1 MIRSLFILIFS
12 AIIFSCSK
20 SSDINITDDSCTVEI
35 VSKLRNPYTQ
45 TGEPSLLAHPTHQYV
60 KFKIYNIEQY
70 RYLEAQGVFLLDHP
84 FDAIPDKDLNYPAIR
99 THQYGIYYGVVPSGV
114 NLKSLDAELISG
126 LYMPEKGTTGKITD
140 ETAKEFN
147 GTLTFFD
154 PIDSALVPLEGAKI
168 IIREGT
174 KTAFGISDKD
184 GNFHISTS
192 QLLSDTLEVLIK
204 FDNDYLEIHTL
215 DLANISAVFGTNIYS
230 LGYKKTCALTNLHIE
245 IGRQMNNAALH
256 HSCAA
261 LYSLNKFKEF
271 AKAYNFLMPDKK
283 FLFWIG
289 REAPVSTSYATPM
302 LRNMA
307 TQNISNPQ
315 LLLTNL
321 LGVPADLAGIL
332 AVVIKD
338 QLPDIYAPYYARYST
353 AARVSFIE
361 TMFHELGHASQY
373 AQVGPSYWLPY
384 VELIYNNGGYGD
396 PTLPNAGI
404 VGLSEAWAE
413 DISNICAYYV
423 YHKQKYLDLNEEP
436 FEDWIP
442 YGIYHDLY
450 DEGSNE
456 DFDAVS
462 GFSFTQLY
470 SFLTTDTRSLAALK
484 TKLKNASPAQQ
495 SAIDTLFSHYGY

>member
-1 MIRSLFILIFS
+1 MARTIFISIISIFIL
-12 AIIFSCSK
+12 SCSK
-20 SSDINITDDSCTVEI
+20 SSAIISTDNSCSVEI
-35 VSKLRNPYTQ
+35 VSQLRNPYTQ
-45 TGEPSLLAHPTHQYV
+45 PSEPSLIGHPTHRYV

-70 RYLEAQGVFLLDHP
+70 RNLEAQGVFLLDHP
-84 FDAIPDKDLNYPAIR
+84 FDAVPDKDLNYKTVR
-99 THQYGIYYGVVPSGV
+99 THQYGIYYGVVPAGV
-114 NLKSLDAELISG
+114 DLKSLDAEVIAD
-126 LYMPEKGTTGKITD
+126 LYMPENGVTGKISGD
-140 ETAKEFN
+140 EAKEFN
-147 GTLTFFD
+147 GKLTFFD
-154 PIDSALVPLEGAKI
+154 PIDSVQVPLEGAKI

-174 KTAFGISDKD
+174 KTVNGITDKD
-184 GNFHISTS
+184 GKFHIATS

-215 DLANISAVFGTNIYS
+215 DLASLSAVFGTNIYS
-230 LGYKKTCALTNLHIE
+230 LGYKKTCALTNLNIE
-245 IGRQMNNAALH
+245 VGRQMNNAALH

-261 LYSLNKFKEF
+261 LFALNKFKEF
-271 AKAYNFLMPDKK
+271 AKHSDFLMPDKK

-289 REAPVSTSYATPM
+289 REAPISTSYATPM
-302 LRNMA
+302 LRNMSQ
-307 TQNISNPQ
+307 QNISNPQ

-321 LGVPADLAGIL
+321 LGLTADLAGIL
-332 AVVIKD
+332 AVIIKD

-353 AARVSFIE
+353 AARASFIE

-396 PTLPNAGI
+396 PTLPNSGI

-442 YGIYHDLY
+442 YGIYHDLN

-456 DFDAVS
+456 DFDQVS
-462 GFSFTQLY
+462 GFSFPQLY

-484 TKLKNASPAQQ
+484 AKLKNIRPDLQT
-495 SAIDTLFSHYGY
+495 AIDTLFSHYGY